1 MKEKDIVSF
10 TKFKRAQVKLDEG
23 TGDDEDEEKLGILR
37 VHSWEVGMPWLFL
50 EMFAQDAVVMGV
62 GMLGNVERTMEGTGD
77 NSGSSTTSSALT
89 SGRTWEAEVRRIEPL
104 LSVRPRPYFR
114 WL

>member
-1 MKEKDIVSF
+1 MKEKL
-10 TKFKRAQVKLDEG
+10 T
-23 TGDDEDEEKLGILR
+23 ILR
-37 VHSWEVGMPWLFL
+37 VHSWEVGRPWLFLLLLSMNKGTL

-62 GMLGNVERTMEGTGD
+62 GIGNVERTMEGTGD

-89 SGRTWEAEVRRIEPL
+89 SGRTWEAEVRRMEPL
-104 LSVRPRPYFR
+104 LRVRPRPYFK